1 MTPSTPKKGKA
12 PAVPREP
19 WNDIMYVADGAGFR
33 TEDDATQT
41 ADHVLRGPVSLTKDW
56 NC

>member
-19 WNDIMYVADGAGFR
+19 WNDIMYGADGAGFR
-33 TEDDATQT
+33 EILKSSIVPD
-41 ADHVLRGPVSLTKDW
+41 
-56 NC
+56 